1 MFIVINNE
9 KYKIESP
16 EILVRT
22 FFLFDKSFGF
32 YDYSGISIEH
42 ENWIEEMVK
51 GAYKIGGRGPLPTQ
65 STVET
70 LNQHKER
77 MKEIVL
83 NLQGHRLD
91 RLDEDQWN
99 DIKPKIKELLKLV
112 KGSGVGR
119 SRATKMLHLVLRE
132 LVPILDNFS
141 IKNNY
146 IGKQGEPSLI
156 SQIRKDM
163 IASRK
168 LLDVIEKNLRGWRIP
183 LSRVRIFDIFLWAK
197 FREFYLKCN
206 HIEPFF
212 FKEVIKGI

>member
-1 MFIVINNE
+1 MFIVINTR
-9 KYKIESP
+9 KYEIKNP
-16 EILVRT
+16 EVLVRA

-65 STVET
+65 YTVET

-168 LLDVIEKNLRGWRIP
+168 LLDVIEKNLRGWHIP

-197 FREFYLKCN
+197 SREFYLKCN
-206 HIEPFF
+206 RIEPFF
-212 FKEVIKGI
+212 FKEL